1 MASAYR
7 LKSRFRCCRTPTAK
21 SARRPAWR
29 WPTHSRQN
37 LRTFTLITNTLAK
50 DKEISD
56 RWRGFEDIAD
66 SRHLANRVERPV
78 VDALAQAVREAC
90 PTAIPPL
97 LCNEGPLARA

>member
-1 MASAYR
+1 MLQDADGEKRKKAG
-7 LKSRFRCCRTPTAK
+7 LALAATFK
-21 SARRPAWR
+21 
-29 WPTHSRQN
+29 QN

-97 LCNEGPLARA
+97 LCNEGPLAGT